1 MRVNQRIRVPEIR
14 VVMEDG
20 EQKGIMQTHDAL
32 RLAQELGLDLV
43 EISARSHPPVC
54 RIMDY
59 GKFKYEQSKKKKQAR
74 KHASTVELKEIKFR
88 PKIEGHD
95 MDFKT
100 KHVRR
105 FLEEGNKCRLVIIF
119 RGREITHPETGR
131 AVLDRVVE
139 ATQDIANVE
148 VQPNMEGRRMVMIL
162 APKSG
167 IVRRTRQAKEAAAAK
182 GVTAKDSDA
191 ASIEAANAALEAS
204 NAEIESELDEEDE
217 EDDIDDTPAKTPV
230 QPPVE

>member
-167 IVRRTRQAKEAAAAK
+167 IVRRSRQAKEAAAAK
-182 GVTAKDSDA
+182 GTVAKDSDA
-191 ASIEAANAALEAS
+191 ASIEAANAALERS
-204 NAEIESELDEEDE
+204 NAEIESELDEED
-217 EDDIDDTPAKTPV
+217 DIDEAEAETPV
-230 QPPVE
+230 QPPAE